1 MHVHIAKYTQM
12 GSNNKHASIDRKS
25 LITLVFNFCV
35 QVTALT
41 VPLSSVGDSVVDW
54 KVEFLIY
61 NEADRMMT
69 ASNRAAQQLC
79 LEQAIFSHEILPT
92 INNYDISHRYRLI
105 RMLGRH
111 NNYNNNEVD
120 FPWPGSWT
128 AQKEKNTLLNKKLLR
143 FDLNNETE
151 ELLITSGGEEFQFDI
166 TSRKK
171 ECLCMGDPG

>member
-12 GSNNKHASIDRKS
+12 GSNNKHASIDCKS

-105 RMLGRH
+105 RML
-111 NNYNNNEVD
+111 E
-120 FPWPGSWT
+120 
-128 AQKEKNTLLNKKLLR
+128 
-143 FDLNNETE
+143 
-151 ELLITSGGEEFQFDI
+151 
-166 TSRKK
+166 
-171 ECLCMGDPG
+171 